1 MNNIISDATPLIYL
15 AKIEKISLLKS
26 LYNTIIISSEIKNE
40 IVDEGK
46 RLKEKDAFLIEKE
59 IKDGFIEVI
68 KVSNY
73 IKPVFKIDKGEL
85 SILSLTKE
93 LNIKDVLIDEKLAR
107 IAAKVEGLTPRGTL
121 FVILKNLKLKL
132 INFDDFLRILNS
144 LLEAGFRLKEEVYLK
159 AIEEAR
165 KIDG

>member
-15 AKIEKISLLKS
+15 AKIEKISLIKS

-85 SILSLTKE
+85 SILSLAKE
-93 LNIKDVLIDEKLAR
+93 LSIKDVLIDEKLAR

-165 KIDG
+165 KI

>member
-85 SILSLTKE
+85 SILSLAKE
-93 LNIKDVLIDEKLAR
+93 LSIKDVLIDEKLAR

-165 KIDG
+165 KI

>member
-26 LYNTIIISSEIKNE
+26 LYNIIIISSEIKNE

-73 IKPVFKIDKGEL
+73 IKPVFNIDKGEL

-165 KIDG
+165 KI

>member
-46 RLKEKDAFLIEKE
+46 RLKEQDAFLIEKE

-85 SILSLTKE
+85 SILSLAKE
-93 LNIKDVLIDEKLAR
+93 LSIKDVLIDEKLAR

-121 FVILKNLKLKL
+121 FIILKNLKLKL

-165 KIDG
+165 KI

>member
-26 LYNTIIISSEIKNE
+26 LYNTIIISPEIKNE

-46 RLKEKDAFLIEKE
+46 RLKDKDSFLIEKE

-85 SILSLTKE
+85 SILSLAKE
-93 LNIKDVLIDEKLAR
+93 LSIKDVLIDEKLAR
-107 IAAKVEGLTPRGTL
+107 IAAKVEELTPRGTL

-165 KIDG
+165 KI

>member
-15 AKIEKISLLKS
+15 AKIEKINLLKS
-26 LYNTIIISSEIKNE
+26 PYNTIIISSEIKNE

-85 SILSLTKE
+85 SILSLAKE
-93 LNIKDVLIDEKLAR
+93 LSIKDVLIDEKLAR

-165 KIDG
+165 KI

>member
-26 LYNTIIISSEIKNE
+26 IYNTIIISYEIKNE

-46 RLKEKDAFLIEKE
+46 KLKEKDAFLIEKE
-59 IKDGFIEVI
+59 IRNGFIEVI

-73 IKPVFKIDKGEL
+73 IKPVFKIDKSEL
-85 SILSLTKE
+85 SILSLAKE
-93 LNIKDVLIDEKLAR
+93 LNIKDILIDEKLAR
-107 IAAKVEGLTPRGTL
+107 IAAKMEGLTPRGTL

-132 INFDDFLRILNS
+132 INFDDFLKILNS

-165 KIDG
+165 KI

>member
-26 LYNTIIISSEIKNE
+26 LYNTIIISPEIKNE

-85 SILSLTKE
+85 SILSLAKE
-93 LNIKDVLIDEKLAR
+93 LSIKDVLIDEKLAR

-165 KIDG
+165 KI

>member
-26 LYNTIIISSEIKNE
+26 LYNTIIISPEIKNE

-46 RLKEKDAFLIEKE
+46 RLKEKDSFLIEKE

-85 SILSLTKE
+85 SILSLAKE
-93 LNIKDVLIDEKLAR
+93 LSIKDVLIDEKLAR

-165 KIDG
+165 KI

>member
-73 IKPVFKIDKGEL
+73 IKPVFNIDKGEL

>member
-15 AKIEKISLLKS
+15 AKIEKINLLKS
-26 LYNTIIISSEIKNE
+26 PYNTIIISSEIKNE
-40 IVDEGK
+40 IIDEGK

-85 SILSLTKE
+85 SILSLAKE
-93 LNIKDVLIDEKLAR
+93 LSIKDVLIDEKLAR

-165 KIDG
+165 KI

>member
-73 IKPVFKIDKGEL
+73 IKPVFNIDKGEL
-85 SILSLTKE
+85 SILSLAKE
-93 LNIKDVLIDEKLAR
+93 LSIKDVLIDEKLAR

>member
-26 LYNTIIISSEIKNE
+26 LYNTIIISPEIKNE

-46 RLKEKDAFLIEKE
+46 RLKEKDSFLIEKE

-85 SILSLTKE
+85 SILSLAKE
-93 LNIKDVLIDEKLAR
+93 LSIKDVLIDEKLAR
-107 IAAKVEGLTPRGTL
+107 IAAKVEELTPRGTL

-165 KIDG
+165 KI

>member
-15 AKIEKISLLKS
+15 AKIEKISLIKS

-73 IKPVFKIDKGEL
+73 IKPVFKIDKSEL
-85 SILSLTKE
+85 SILSLAKE
-93 LNIKDVLIDEKLAR
+93 LSIKDVLIDEKLAR

-165 KIDG
+165 KI

>member
-73 IKPVFKIDKGEL
+73 IKPVFNIDKGEL
-85 SILSLTKE
+85 SILSLAKE

-165 KIDG
+165 KI

>member
-26 LYNTIIISSEIKNE
+26 PYNTIIISSEIKNE

-46 RLKEKDAFLIEKE
+46 RLKEKDAFFIEKE

-85 SILSLTKE
+85 SILSLAKE
-93 LNIKDVLIDEKLAR
+93 LSIKDVLIDEKLAR

-165 KIDG
+165 KI

>member
-15 AKIEKISLLKS
+15 AKIEKISLIKS

-85 SILSLTKE
+85 SILSLAKE
-93 LNIKDVLIDEKLAR
+93 LSIKDVLIDEKLAR
-107 IAAKVEGLTPRGTL
+107 IAAKVEELTPRGTL

-165 KIDG
+165 KI